1 MQNEISKYKNFYEQV
16 KINFLNKD
24 KFFHAYII
32 ETNENEN
39 YENAIIE
46 LVKLIFSRNF
56 SDINDFEYK
65 RICNLIDNESFV
77 DFIEVF
83 PNNQIIKKEQL
94 IDVKYKFKNKSLGNM
109 QVYVVFDADK
119 MNKEASNTIL
129 KFLEEPSDGVIAILV
144 TKNKY
149 MLLDTIISRCQ
160 ILSMDNI
167 DENLYDSIL
176 VHFFELFNSSKNAFL
191 NYNKIIEELFV
202 DKKQTIKILDLL
214 EKKYY
219 NYISSFNDSINFVE
233 EDENL
238 NGLTLDQLLKF
249 VELIRKEKEKLKYN
263 LNFKLWLDNFIIRYM
278 EVKENV

>member
-16 KINFLNKD
+16 KVNFLNKE

-46 LVKLIFSRNF
+46 LVKLIFSRNY
-56 SDINDFEYK
+56 SDTNDEEYI

-77 DFIEVF
+77 DFIKVF

-94 IDVKYKFKNKSLGNM
+94 INVKSKFKNKSLDNL

-160 ILSMDNI
+160 VLSMDNL
-167 DENLYDSIL
+167 DEIFDDSIL
-176 VHFFELFNSSKNAFL
+176 VHFFELFSSSKQAFL

-219 NYISSFNDSINFVE
+219 NYISSSDDSIKII
-233 EDENL
+233 EDDDNL
-238 NGLTLDQLLKF
+238 NNLTLDQLLKF
-249 VELIRKEKEKLKYN
+249 IELIRKEKENLNYN
-263 LNFKLWLDNFIIRYM
+263 LNFKLWLDNFIIKYM
-278 EVKENV
+278 EVKDNV

>member
-39 YENAIIE
+39 YEKVIIE

-219 NYISSFNDSINFVE
+219 NYISSFNDSINFFE
-233 EDENL
+233 KDENL